1 MCLHGNHVSTTFDSW
16 NPGITIAIL
25 SPWIACFPPWKLES
39 ERDFISLGGIPS
51 NKDRKNKQN
60 DLKTKNTTRHYHNSV
75 NVKVIINTV
84 AMEIV
89 KHELPPEGSWESSLS
104 KLLIDFV
111 GIRLTPGPSEK
122 HTDMLNGYYV
132 CKKKHYSIWNSK
144 HFLQRGG
151 LPTWGLWITNLVK
164 QVVQFNFNKNKIHPP
179 THAKDLENEINHS
192 LEMWFKIEN
201 YSRALQN
208 LKKKINIPLFQE
220 RERERKREQESN
232 KGHYQLLLH
241 LYNDNE

>member
-25 SPWIACFPPWKLES
+25 SPWRACFPPWKLES

-60 DLKTKNTTRHYHNSV
+60 DVKTKNTTRHYHNSV
-75 NVKVIINTV
+75 NVKVIIITV

-132 CKKKHYSIWNSK
+132 CKKKHYSMRNSK
-144 HFLQRGG
+144 HFPVVVCLHEDYE
-151 LPTWGLWITNLVK
+151 LPIWYSKLCNLISTRTK
-164 QVVQFNFNKNKIHPP
+164 YTPYTCKG
-179 THAKDLENEINHS
+179 
-192 LEMWFKIEN
+192 
-201 YSRALQN
+201 SRKWNQ
-208 LKKKINIPLFQE
+208 P
-220 RERERKREQESN
+220 
-232 KGHYQLLLH
+232 QLR
-241 LYNDNE
+241 NVI

>member
-1 MCLHGNHVSTTFDSW
+1 MCLHGNHVSTIFDSR

-25 SPWIACFPPWKLES
+25 SPWRACFPPWKLES

-60 DLKTKNTTRHYHNSV
+60 DVKTKNTTRHYHNSV
-75 NVKVIINTV
+75 DVKVIINTV

-132 CKKKHYSIWNSK
+132 CKKKHYSMRNSK
-144 HFLQRGG
+144 HFLVVVC
-151 LPTWGLWITNLVK
+151 LHEDYELITNLVQ
-164 QVVQFNFNKNKIHPP
+164 QVVQNFNNNKIHPYLY
-179 THAKDLENEINHS
+179 KGENENQLQLRNMILNGK
-192 LEMWFKIEN
+192 LE
-201 YSRALQN
+201 R
-208 LKKKINIPLFQE
+208 
-220 RERERKREQESN
+220 
-232 KGHYQLLLH
+232 
-241 LYNDNE
+241 